1 MNRTPE
7 NNEHE
12 NAKEVEQTKE
22 VEQIKKGDTKE
33 LDLGELKKVLAIE
46 EAELERAKR
55 LKHLKQEENKEV
67 TTHSEKAASKT
78 SSSEVVIE
86 AKQPASPQELRDAR
100 RKYWQEK
107 QREEERHRKPF
118 HNFPTFFYAGFWL
131 RLFAFLV
138 DSLVIWSLNQLIVK
152 TLFLVLRYPLNEEP
166 FSAFSLSKLAVYL
179 LYFIVVTKWT
189 NGQTVGKIIFG
200 IRVISFKEEKLSWG
214 TVLIR
219 EGFGRYILKTF
230 PFIYLMVLFTQ
241 EKQHLADFFSDTSV
255 VSENLVRASKLSLKE

>member
-1 MNRTPE
+1 MSITPE
-7 NNEHE
+7 NNQPE
-12 NAKEVEQTKE
+12 NAKELEQT
-22 VEQIKKGDTKE
+22 KKGDTKE

-55 LKHLKQEENKEV
+55 LKRLKQAEENNEV
-67 TTHSEKAASKT
+67 TTHSEKAAFNT
-78 SSSEVVIE
+78 SSSEMEIE
-86 AKQPASPQELRDAR
+86 EKKPKSPQELRDAR

-107 QREEERHRKPF
+107 QKEEERHRKPF

-131 RLFAFLV
+131 RLFAFSV
-138 DSLVIWSLNQLIVK
+138 DSLVIWSLNRLIVK
-152 TLFLVLRYPLNEEP
+152 TLFLVLRYPLNEDP

-179 LYFIVVTKWT
+179 LYFIVLTKWT
-189 NGQTVGKIIFG
+189 NGHTIGKIIFG

-255 VSENLVRASKLSLKE
+255 VSENLIRASQLSLKE

>member
-12 NAKEVEQTKE
+12 NAKEVEQT
-22 VEQIKKGDTKE
+22 KKGDTKE

-46 EAELERAKR
+46 EAELERVKR
-55 LKHLKQEENKEV
+55 LKRLKQEENNEV
-67 TTHSEKAASKT
+67 TTHSTNT
-78 SSSEVVIE
+78 SSSEVEIE
-86 AKQPASPQELRDAR
+86 EKQPASPQELRDSR

-107 QREEERHRKPF
+107 QREEERHRKPY
-118 HNFPTFFYAGFWL
+118 HNFPAFFYTGFWL

-138 DSLVIWSLNQLIVK
+138 DSLVIWSLNRLIVR

-219 EGFGRYILKTF
+219 ECFGRYILKTF